1 MPIARHIA
9 VTQENQSRMTITFV
23 GIGLIGGSLAL
34 SLRKQGFATNFI
46 GVDNN
51 STHRSDAMWLG
62 IVDEVLPLESA
73 VHKSDMVI
81 ISIPVNIARKVLIE
95 ILDIIDNDKTIVVD
109 MGSTKKGICS
119 ESVNHPRRSQFV
131 ASHPIAGTE
140 FSGPK
145 AAIDNL
151 FQGKKTIIC
160 DKELSS
166 DYALNT
172 VIEMYKSI
180 DMDISYMTSNMHDKH
195 ISFVSHLSHVSSFAL
210 GTTVLNIEKDEKSI
224 FTMAGSGFSSTVRLA
239 KSSPETWAPILI
251 QNSESI
257 LFALDNY
264 IKQLEEF
271 KTGLLNKD
279 AEKLKALMREANEI
293 KRIIK

>member
-1 MPIARHIA
+1 MI
-9 VTQENQSRMTITFV
+9 ITVV

-34 SLRKQGFATNFI
+34 SLRKNGFGTNFT

-51 STHRSDAMWLG
+51 QIHRSDAMWLG
-62 IVDEVLPLESA
+62 IVDEILPLQDA
-73 VHKSDMVI
+73 VCKSDIVI
-81 ISIPVNIARKVLIE
+81 LSIPVSAAAKVLVN
-95 ILDIIDNDKTIVVD
+95 ILDILEATDNNNTVVAD
-109 MGSTKKGICS
+109 MGSTKKGICL
-119 ESVNHPRRSQFV
+119 ECENHPRRSQYV

-151 FQGKKTIIC
+151 FAGKKTIIC

-166 DYALNT
+166 DFSLALIT
-172 VIEMYKSI
+172 KMFQSI
-180 DMDISYMTSNMHDKH
+180 DMDISYMSSDVHDKH
-195 ISFVSHLSHVSSFAL
+195 IAFVSHLSHISSFAL

-239 KSSPETWAPILI
+239 KSSPDTWAPIFT
-251 QNSESI
+251 QNADSI
-257 LFALDNY
+257 LFALNNY
-264 IKQLEEF
+264 IQQLEKF
-271 KTGLLNKD
+271 KTCIENKD
-279 AEKLKALMREANEI
+279 AEELKNLMKNANEI

>member
-1 MPIARHIA
+1 
-9 VTQENQSRMTITFV
+9 MTITIIGV
-23 GIGLIGGSLAL
+23 GLIGGSLAL
-34 SLRKQGFATNFI
+34 SLRKKGFGTKFI
-46 GVDNN
+46 GVDASETN
-51 STHRSDAMWLG
+51 RSDAMWLG
-62 IVDEVLPLESA
+62 IVDEILPIEDA
-73 VHKSDMVI
+73 IHKSDIVI
-81 ISIPVNIARKVLIE
+81 LSIPVNAARKTIVK
-95 ILDIIDNDKTIVVD
+95 ILDIIDNDNTVVVD

-119 ESVNHPRRSQFV
+119 ECANHARRSQFV

-151 FQGKKTIIC
+151 FEGKKTIIC

-166 DYALNT
+166 PKALELIT
-172 VIEMYKSI
+172 EMYSSI
-180 DMDISYMTSNMHDKH
+180 GMDITYMSSEVHDKH
-195 ISFVSHLSHVSSFAL
+195 IAFVSHISHISSFAL

-239 KSSPETWAPILI
+239 KSSPDTWAPIFL
-251 QNSESI
+251 QNSDSI

-271 KTGLLNKD
+271 KTSLENKD
-279 AEKLKALMREANEI
+279 SDKLKKLMREANEI
-293 KRIIK
+293 KKIIN

>member
-1 MPIARHIA
+1 
-9 VTQENQSRMTITFV
+9 MTITII

-34 SLRKQGFATNFI
+34 SLRKNGFGTNFI

-51 STHRSDAMWLG
+51 EIHRSDAIWLG
-62 IVDEVLPLESA
+62 IVDELAPMEDAVL
-73 VHKSDMVI
+73 KSDIVI
-81 ISIPVNIARKVLIE
+81 LSIPVNAARKTLVS
-95 ILDIIDNDKTIVVD
+95 ILDILEAAKNDKIVVVD

-119 ESVNHPRRSQFV
+119 ECENHPRRSQYV

-151 FQGKKTIIC
+151 FGGKKTIIC

-166 DYALNT
+166 GYALDLINS
-172 VIEMYKSI
+172 MYQSI
-180 DMDISYMTSNMHDKH
+180 GMDISYMSSDIHDKH
-195 ISFVSHLSHVSSFAL
+195 IAFVSHISHISSFAL

-239 KSSPETWAPILI
+239 KSSPETWAPIFI
-251 QNSESI
+251 QNADSI

-264 IKQLEEF
+264 IRQLEEF
-271 KTGLLNKD
+271 RISLENKD
-279 AEKLKALMREANEI
+279 SEKLKALMTDANEI

>member
-1 MPIARHIA
+1 
-9 VTQENQSRMTITFV
+9 MTITII

-34 SLRKQGFATNFI
+34 SLRKNGFGTNFA

-51 STHRSDAMWLG
+51 EIHRSDAMWLG
-62 IVDEVLPLESA
+62 IVDEVLPMEDA
-73 VHKSDMVI
+73 VRKSDIVI
-81 ISIPVNIARKVLIE
+81 LSIPVNAARKTLIN
-95 ILDIIDNDKTIVVD
+95 ILDILEAAKNDKTVVVD

-119 ESVNHPRRSQFV
+119 ECENHPRRAQYV

-151 FQGKKTIIC
+151 FEGKKTIIC
-160 DKELSS
+160 DKERSS
-166 DYALNT
+166 GYSLDL
-172 VIEMYKSI
+172 ISRMYQSI
-180 DMDISYMTSNMHDKH
+180 GMEISYMSSDIHDKH
-195 ISFVSHLSHVSSFAL
+195 IAFVSHISHISSFAL

-239 KSSPETWAPILI
+239 KSSPDTWAPIFI
-251 QNSESI
+251 QNADSI

-264 IKQLEEF
+264 IRQLEEF
-271 KTGLLNKD
+271 RISLENKD
-279 AEKLKALMREANEI
+279 SEKLKVLMRDANEI
-293 KRIIK
+293 KRIIE

>member
-1 MPIARHIA
+1 
-9 VTQENQSRMTITFV
+9 MTITII

-34 SLRKQGFATNFI
+34 SLRKNGFGTNFA

-51 STHRSDAMWLG
+51 EIHRSDAMWLG
-62 IVDEVLPLESA
+62 IVDEVLPMEDA
-73 VHKSDMVI
+73 VRKSDIVI
-81 ISIPVNIARKVLIE
+81 LSIPVNAARKTLIN
-95 ILDIIDNDKTIVVD
+95 ILDILEAAKNDKTVVVD

-119 ESVNHPRRSQFV
+119 ECENHPRRAQYV

-151 FQGKKTIIC
+151 FKGKKTIIC

-166 DYALNT
+166 DYSLDLINR
-172 VIEMYKSI
+172 MYQSI
-180 DMDISYMTSNMHDKH
+180 GMEISYMSSDIHDKH
-195 ISFVSHLSHVSSFAL
+195 IAFVSHISHISSFAL

-239 KSSPETWAPILI
+239 KSSPDTWAPIFI
-251 QNSESI
+251 QNADSI

-264 IKQLEEF
+264 IRQLEEF
-271 KTGLLNKD
+271 RISLENKD
-279 AEKLKALMREANEI
+279 SEKLKVLMRDANEI
-293 KRIIK
+293 KRIIE

>member
-1 MPIARHIA
+1 MP
-9 VTQENQSRMTITFV
+9 NTITFIGV
-23 GIGLIGGSLAL
+23 GLIGGSLAL
-34 SLRKQGFATNFI
+34 SLRKNGFGEKFI

-51 STHRSDAMWLG
+51 PVHRSDAMWLG
-62 IVDEVLPLESA
+62 IVDEILPLEDA
-73 VHKSDMVI
+73 IKKSDIVI
-81 ISIPVNIARKVLIE
+81 LSIPVNAARQSINQ
-95 ILDIIDNDKTIVVD
+95 ILNMVEGNTVVAD
-109 MGSTKKGICS
+109 MGSTKKGICT
-119 ESVNHPRRSQFV
+119 ECKNHPKRSHFV
-131 ASHPIAGTE
+131 ATHPIAGTE

-151 FQGKKTIIC
+151 FTGKKTIIC

-166 DYALNT
+166 PKALKT
-172 VIEMYKSI
+172 VTDMYNSI
-180 DMDISYMTSNMHDKH
+180 GMDINYMSSDVHDKH
-195 ISFVSHLSHVSSFAL
+195 IAFVSHISHISSFAL

-239 KSSPETWAPILI
+239 KSSPDTWAPIFI
-251 QNSESI
+251 QNADSI

-271 KTGLLNKD
+271 KTNLEKRD
-279 AEKLKALMREANEI
+279 SEKLKELMRNANEI